1 MKRLKQYF
9 GLLLLAFLTFACQT
23 NTKEQQPNV
32 LFIAVDDLNNWV
44 GCMDGHPDTQTP
56 NIDKLASEGVL
67 FTNAHCT
74 APLCGPSRISIATGL
89 HPVTT
94 GYYMN
99 SQGSFRTGLP
109 NVHTLPQYFKE
120 NGYYVMGA
128 GKLYPDSKSGYDRS
142 FHEFQKVDTS
152 AVFNI
157 NQYIYNNGPVGRFK
171 KWVLDGGPLD
181 IEDDMM
187 VDGYNSKWAV
197 DKLKNGNFDKPFF
210 LAVGIFRP
218 HIDWFV
224 PRKYFDKFDPEK
236 IALANVKEN
245 DLDDVPE
252 YGKELAICTGDAAT
266 LKRCNQERQA
276 TAAYL
281 ACVNFADAMIGR
293 VLDAL
298 HNSKYADNTIVVL
311 WSDHGWHHGEKE
323 HWRKFT
329 LWQKGTRVPFI
340 VKVPQAMNNGK
351 VCNEPVSLVDIY
363 PTLLDLCG
371 LPANQTNDGK
381 SIAPLLLEKNADW
394 DRPVLITYGRGNNSI
409 KDERYNYIQYYDGTE
424 ELYDRQTDPNEWTN
438 LAQNPKYAEH
448 IARLKK
454 HIPAESA
461 NYQLKANGSK
471 IVPWHK
477 TFSYINGLDVEFIDW

>member
-1 MKRLKQYF
+1 MKQYF
-9 GLLLLAFLTFACQT
+9 GLILISFLALSCQT
-23 NTKEQQPNV
+23 RKEEKQQPNV

-44 GCMDGHPDTQTP
+44 GCMGGHPDTQTP
-56 NIDKLASEGVL
+56 HIDQLASEGVL

-74 APLCGPSRISIATGL
+74 APLCGPSRISVATGL
-89 HPVTT
+89 HPTTT

-99 SQGSFRTGLP
+99 SQGNFRTGLP
-109 NVHTLPQYFKE
+109 NAVTLPHYFKK

-128 GKLYPDSKSGYDRS
+128 GKLYPDSDSGFKSS

-171 KWVLDGGPLD
+171 RWVLDGGPLD
-181 IEDDMM
+181 IEDDLM

-197 DKLKNGNFDKPFF
+197 DKLENGNFDKPFF
-210 LAVGIFRP
+210 MAVGIFRP

-236 IALANVKEN
+236 ISLANVKEN
-245 DLDDVPE
+245 DLDDVPA
-252 YGKELAICTGDAAT
+252 YGQELALGTGDAAT

-281 ACVNFADAMIGR
+281 ASVHFADAMIGR
-293 VLDAL
+293 VLNAL
-298 HNSKYADNTIVVL
+298 HHSRYADNTIVVL

-340 VKVPQAMNNGK
+340 VKVPQARNNGK
-351 VCNEPVSLVDIY
+351 TSNEPVSLIDIY

-371 LPANQTNDGK
+371 LPANASNDGK
-381 SIAPLLLEKNADW
+381 SITPLLQEKNASW
-394 DRPVLITYGRGNNSI
+394 DRPVLTTYGKGNNSI
-409 KDERYNYIQYYDGTE
+409 KDKRYNYIRYEDGAE
-424 ELYDRQTDPNEWTN
+424 ELYDRERDPNEWTN
-438 LAQNPKYAEH
+438 LALNPEYADV

-454 HIPAESA
+454 HIPAVCA
-461 NYQLKANGSK
+461 DYQARGNGSTD
-471 IVPWHK
+471 ILPWHK
-477 TFSYINGLDVEFIDW
+477 TFSYINELDVEFMDW